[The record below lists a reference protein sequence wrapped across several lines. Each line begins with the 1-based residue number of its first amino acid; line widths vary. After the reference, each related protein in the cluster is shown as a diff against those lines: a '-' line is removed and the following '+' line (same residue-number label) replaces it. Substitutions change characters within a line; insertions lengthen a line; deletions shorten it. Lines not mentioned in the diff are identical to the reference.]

1 MERTKRRGVT
11 VEQQLNREGHWPPP
25 NLLLLHPQ
33 GIREKVFSLRATS
46 SVGVIVNGIRFILS
60 MFAVE
65 IGKGCCWWLVT

>member
-1 MERTKRRGVT
+1 MERTKRKGAT

-25 NLLLLHPQ
+25 NLLLHPQ

-46 SVGVIVNGIRFILS
+46 SVGVIFNGIRFILS

-65 IGKGCCWWLVT
+65 IGKGCCWWVVT